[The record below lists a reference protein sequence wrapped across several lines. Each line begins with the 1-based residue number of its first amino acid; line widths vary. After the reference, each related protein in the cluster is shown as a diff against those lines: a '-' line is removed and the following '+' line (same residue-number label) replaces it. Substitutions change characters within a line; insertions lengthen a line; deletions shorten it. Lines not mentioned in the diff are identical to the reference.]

1 MLDLMYEVPS
11 SADIEECVITEEV
24 VAERAAPVRAV
35 QESWVVDSDDRPFF
49 ASSTASLELPVVP
62 LRDMV
67 VFPHMMAPFIV
78 GRQASVRALEE
89 ALTDPRKR
97 IFLVTQR
104 DPKVDEPGRADLY
117 DMGVV
122 AKVIQN
128 LKLPNGNVKVMVEG
142 VQRAKLVDVDES
154 GDGFTAKVEAY
165 RITYPLS
172 DKLQVYMGKVLSTFE
187 HYAKVSHHLAFE
199 SLIST
204 LKLEDPDRFTDTLA
218 AHLMVSTTDKQALLE
233 LLNPYERLQKL
244 HDLLDLEVEKVNIDK
259 RINVQVKKQM
269 EKAQKEYY
277 LNEKIKAIHQELGR
291 KDDRS
296 DEVAE
301 LKEKIEKAG
310 LPDEVKEKAEQE
322 LKRLEA
328 MPPVSAEA
336 TVSRN
341 YIDWLVSVPWTKA
354 SRELRDIDKAEKI
367 LNEDHYGLEKIKE
380 RILEFLAVRQLTK
393 KTQSSIICFVG
404 PPGVG
409 KTLARQVDRPRH
421 RPRVRAA
428 VAGRRARRGR
438 DPRPPAHLHR
448 RLPRPDHPDD
458 EEGRHHQ
465 PGLPARRG
473 RQDVDGLPR
482 RPHGGA
488 ARGARPGAE
497 QHLRRPLPRRR
508 VRPLAR

>member
-1 MLDLMYEVPS
+1 MTGSFVE
-11 SADIEECVITEEV
+11 TQ
-24 VAERAAPVRAV
+24 R
-35 QESWVVDSDDRPFF
+35 ES
-49 ASSTASLELPVVP
+49 LPVVP

-89 ALTDPRKR
+89 ALSDPRKR

-117 DMGVV
+117 DIGVV

-154 GDGFTAKVEAY
+154 GDGFTATVEAY
-165 RITYPLS
+165 RVNYPLS

-277 LNEKIKAIHQELGR
+277 LNEKIKDIHQDLGS

-296 DEVAE
+296 DEIA
-301 LKEKIEKAG
+301 
-310 LPDEVKEKAEQE
+310 
-322 LKRLEA
+322 
-328 MPPVSAEA
+328 
-336 TVSRN
+336 
-341 YIDWLVSVPWTKA
+341 
-354 SRELRDIDKAEKI
+354 
-367 LNEDHYGLEKIKE
+367 
-380 RILEFLAVRQLTK
+380 
-393 KTQSSIICFVG
+393 
-404 PPGVG
+404 
-409 KTLARQVDRPRH
+409 
-421 RPRVRAA
+421 
-428 VAGRRARRGR
+428 
-438 DPRPPAHLHR
+438 
-448 RLPRPDHPDD
+448 
-458 EEGRHHQ
+458 
-465 PGLPARRG
+465 
-473 RQDVDGLPR
+473 
-482 RPHGGA
+482 
-488 ARGARPGAE
+488 
-497 QHLRRPLPRRR
+497 
-508 VRPLAR
+508 